1 MQGIAYHFADRTEAG
16 RMLGGALS
24 DYAGRTDVLVLA
36 LPRGGVPVA
45 YEIARALAAPLDIW
59 LVRKLGVPGHE
70 ELAMGAMAGTDTLVL
85 NQEIIK
91 LLDIH
96 EASIDAAVDRER
108 TELER
113 RNKLY
118 RRGMPAPDIQGK
130 TIILVDDGLATG
142 ATVRAAIVSL
152 REAGAA
158 KIVVAV
164 PVGSALACE
173 KIRQEADDLVCLY
186 TPEPFFGVGQWYD
199 NFMQTPDEEV
209 LTLLGQKQPIS
220 EQPKLLREWLKR
232 GVKGD

>member
-1 MQGIAYHFADRTEAG
+1 
-16 RMLGGALS
+16 MLGEALAV
-24 DYAGRTDVLVLA
+24 YAGRTDVLVLA

-45 YEIARALAAPLDIW
+45 YEIARTLAVPLDIW
-59 LVRKLGVPGHE
+59 LVRKLGVPGQE

-85 NQEIIK
+85 NKEIIK
-91 LLDIH
+91 LLNID
-96 EASIDAAVDRER
+96 EASIDAAITRGR

-142 ATVRAAIVSL
+142 ATMHAAIVSL
-152 REAGAA
+152 RNAGAA
-158 KIVVAV
+158 RIVVAV
-164 PVGSALACE
+164 PVGTTSACR

-199 NFMQTPDEEV
+199 NFMQTADEEV
-209 LTLLGQKQPIS
+209 LALLGQ
-220 EQPKLLREWLKR
+220 ETTHRRTTEAPK
-232 GVKGD
+232 GAV

>member
-1 MQGIAYHFADRTEAG
+1 
-16 RMLGGALS
+16 MLGEALS
-24 DYAGRTDVLVLA
+24 VYAGRTDVLVLA
-36 LPRGGVPVA
+36 LPRGGVSVA
-45 YEIARALAAPLDIW
+45 YEIARMLAVPLDVW
-59 LVRKLGVPGHE
+59 LVRKLGAPGQE
-70 ELAMGAMAGTDTLVL
+70 ELAMGAMAETDTLVL
-85 NQEIIK
+85 NKEIIK
-91 LLDIH
+91 LLNID
-96 EASIDAAVDRER
+96 EASIDAVIARER

-130 TIILVDDGLATG
+130 IIILVDDGLATG

-158 KIVVAV
+158 RIVVAV
-164 PVGSALACE
+164 PVGTTSACR

-209 LTLLGQKQPIS
+209 LALL
-220 EQPKLLREWLKR
+220 EQETTSRRTIQTPKRAT
-232 GVKGD
+232 

>member
-1 MQGIAYHFADRTEAG
+1 MSGAEYHFADRAEAG
-16 RMLGGALS
+16 RMLGEALS
-24 DYAGRTDVLVLA
+24 VYAGRTDVLVLA

-45 YEIARALAAPLDIW
+45 YEIARMLAVPLDIW
-59 LVRKLGVPGHE
+59 LVRKLGAPGQE
-70 ELAMGAMAGTDTLVL
+70 ELAMGAVAGTDTLVL

-91 LLDIH
+91 LLNID
-96 EASIDAAVDRER
+96 EASIDAAITRER

-142 ATVRAAIVSL
+142 ATMRAAIVSL
-152 REAGAA
+152 RDAGAA
-158 KIVVAV
+158 RIVVAV
-164 PVGSALACE
+164 PVGTISACR

-209 LTLLGQKQPIS
+209 LALLGQ
-220 EQPKLLREWLKR
+220 ETTHRRTTEAPK
-232 GVKGD
+232 GAA

>member
-1 MQGIAYHFADRTEAG
+1 MPGAVYHFADRAEAG
-16 RMLGGALS
+16 RMLGEVLS
-24 DYAGRTDVLVLA
+24 VYAGRTDVLVLA

-45 YEIARALAAPLDIW
+45 YEIARTLAVPLDIW
-59 LVRKLGVPGHE
+59 LVRKLGVPGQE
-70 ELAMGAMAGTDTLVL
+70 ELAMGAMAGADTLVL
-85 NQEIIK
+85 NKEIIK
-91 LLDIH
+91 LLNID
-96 EASIDAAVDRER
+96 EASIDAVIARER
-108 TELER
+108 IELER

-152 REAGAA
+152 RDAGAA
-158 KIVVAV
+158 RIVVAV
-164 PVGSALACE
+164 PVGTTSACR

-209 LTLLGQKQPIS
+209 LALL
-220 EQPKLLREWLKR
+220 EQETTPRRTTETLKR
-232 GVKGD
+232 AT

>member
-1 MQGIAYHFADRTEAG
+1 MPGTVYHFADRAEAG
-16 RMLGGALS
+16 RMLGEALAV
-24 DYAGRTDVLVLA
+24 YAGRTDVLVLA

-45 YEIARALAAPLDIW
+45 YEIGRMLAVPLDIW
-59 LVRKLGVPGHE
+59 LVRKLGVPGQE

-85 NQEIIK
+85 NKEIIK
-91 LLDIH
+91 LLNID
-96 EASIDAAVDRER
+96 EASIDAVIARER

-158 KIVVAV
+158 RIVVAV
-164 PVGSALACE
+164 PVGTTSACR

-209 LTLLGQKQPIS
+209 LALL
-220 EQPKLLREWLKR
+220 EQETTSRRTIQTPKRAT
-232 GVKGD
+232 

>member
-1 MQGIAYHFADRTEAG
+1 MPSDVYHFADRAEAG
-16 RMLGGALS
+16 RMLGEALS
-24 DYAGRTDVLVLA
+24 VYAGRIDVLVLA

-45 YEIARALAAPLDIW
+45 YEIARMLAVPLDIW
-59 LVRKLGVPGHE
+59 LVRKLGAPGQE

-85 NQEIIK
+85 NKEIIK
-91 LLDIH
+91 LLNID
-96 EASIDAAVDRER
+96 EASINAAIARER

-142 ATVRAAIVSL
+142 ATMHAAIVSL
-152 REAGAA
+152 RNAGAA
-158 KIVVAV
+158 RIVVAV
-164 PVGSALACE
+164 PVGTTSACR

-199 NFMQTPDEEV
+199 NFMQTADEEV
-209 LTLLGQKQPIS
+209 LALLGQ
-220 EQPKLLREWLKR
+220 ETTHRRTAGAPK
-232 GVKGD
+232 GAV

>member
-1 MQGIAYHFADRTEAG
+1 MPGTVYHFADRAEAG
-16 RMLGGALS
+16 RMLGEALAV
-24 DYAGRTDVLVLA
+24 YAGRTDVLVLA

-45 YEIARALAAPLDIW
+45 YEIARTLAVPLDIW
-59 LVRKLGVPGHE
+59 LVRKLGVPGQE

-85 NQEIIK
+85 NKEIIK
-91 LLDIH
+91 LLNID
-96 EASIDAAVDRER
+96 EASIDAVIARER

-158 KIVVAV
+158 RIVVAV
-164 PVGSALACE
+164 PVGTTSACR

-209 LTLLGQKQPIS
+209 LALL
-220 EQPKLLREWLKR
+220 EQETTSRRTTQTPKRAT
-232 GVKGD
+232 

>member
-1 MQGIAYHFADRTEAG
+1 MPGAEYHFADRAEAG
-16 RMLGGALS
+16 RMLGEALS
-24 DYAGRTDVLVLA
+24 VYAGRIDVLVLA

-45 YEIARALAAPLDIW
+45 YEIARMLAVPLDVW
-59 LVRKLGVPGHE
+59 LVRKLGAPGQE

-85 NQEIIK
+85 NKEIIK
-91 LLDIH
+91 LLNID
-96 EASIDAAVDRER
+96 EASIDAAITRER

-118 RRGMPAPDIQGK
+118 RSGMPAPDIQGK

-142 ATVRAAIVSL
+142 ATMRAAIVSL
-152 REAGAA
+152 RDAGAA
-158 KIVVAV
+158 RIVVAV
-164 PVGSALACE
+164 PVGTTSACR

-209 LTLLGQKQPIS
+209 LALLGQ
-220 EQPKLLREWLKR
+220 ETTHRRTTEAPK
-232 GVKGD
+232 GAA

>member
-1 MQGIAYHFADRTEAG
+1 
-16 RMLGGALS
+16 LS
-24 DYAGRTDVLVLA
+24 VYAGRTDVLVLA

-45 YEIARALAAPLDIW
+45 YEIARMLAVPLDVW
-59 LVRKLGVPGHE
+59 LVRKLGAPGQE

-85 NQEIIK
+85 NKEIIK
-91 LLDIH
+91 LLNID
-96 EASIDAAVDRER
+96 EASIDAAITRER

-142 ATVRAAIVSL
+142 ETMRAAIVSL
-152 REAGAA
+152 RDAGAA
-158 KIVVAV
+158 RIVVAV
-164 PVGSALACE
+164 PVGTTSACR

-199 NFMQTPDEEV
+199 NFVQTTDEEV
-209 LTLLGQKQPIS
+209 LALLGQ
-220 EQPKLLREWLKR
+220 ETTHRRTTETPK
-232 GVKGD
+232 GAA

>member
-1 MQGIAYHFADRTEAG
+1 
-16 RMLGGALS
+16 MLGEALS
-24 DYAGRTDVLVLA
+24 VYAGRIDVLVLA

-45 YEIARALAAPLDIW
+45 YEIARMLAVPLDVW
-59 LVRKLGVPGHE
+59 LVRKLGAPGQE

-85 NQEIIK
+85 NKEIIK
-91 LLDIH
+91 LLNID
-96 EASIDAAVDRER
+96 EASIDAAITRER

-142 ATVRAAIVSL
+142 ATMRAAIVSL
-152 REAGAA
+152 HDAGAA
-158 KIVVAV
+158 RIVVAV
-164 PVGSALACE
+164 PVGTTSACR

-199 NFMQTPDEEV
+199 NFVQTTDEEV
-209 LTLLGQKQPIS
+209 LALLGQ
-220 EQPKLLREWLKR
+220 ETTHRRTTETPK
-232 GVKGD
+232 GAV

>member
-1 MQGIAYHFADRTEAG
+1 MPSDVYHFADRAEAG
-16 RMLGGALS
+16 RMLGEALS
-24 DYAGRTDVLVLA
+24 VYAGRIDVLVLA

-45 YEIARALAAPLDIW
+45 YEIARILAVPLDVW
-59 LVRKLGVPGHE
+59 LVRKLGAPGQE

-85 NQEIIK
+85 NKEIIK
-91 LLDIH
+91 LLNID
-96 EASIDAAVDRER
+96 EASIDAAITRER

-142 ATVRAAIVSL
+142 ATMRAAIVSL
-152 REAGAA
+152 RDAGAA
-158 KIVVAV
+158 RIIVAV
-164 PVGSALACE
+164 PVGTTSACR

-199 NFMQTPDEEV
+199 NFMQTADEEM
-209 LTLLGQKQPIS
+209 LALLGQ
-220 EQPKLLREWLKR
+220 ETTHRRTTGAPK
-232 GVKGD
+232 GAV

>member
-1 MQGIAYHFADRTEAG
+1 MSGAEYHFADRAEAG
-16 RMLGGALS
+16 RMLGEALS
-24 DYAGRTDVLVLA
+24 VYAGRTDVLVLA

-45 YEIARALAAPLDIW
+45 YEIARMLAVPLDVW
-59 LVRKLGVPGHE
+59 LVRKLGAPGQE

-85 NQEIIK
+85 NKEIIK
-91 LLDIH
+91 LLNID
-96 EASIDAAVDRER
+96 EASIDAAITRER

-142 ATVRAAIVSL
+142 ATMRAAIVSL
-152 REAGAA
+152 RDAGAA
-158 KIVVAV
+158 RIVVAV
-164 PVGSALACE
+164 PVGTTSACR

-209 LTLLGQKQPIS
+209 LALLGQ
-220 EQPKLLREWLKR
+220 ETTHRRTTEAPK
-232 GVKGD
+232 GAA

>member
-1 MQGIAYHFADRTEAG
+1 MPGAEYHFADRAEAG
-16 RMLGGALS
+16 RMLGEALS
-24 DYAGRTDVLVLA
+24 VYAGRIDVLVLA

-45 YEIARALAAPLDIW
+45 YEIARMLAVPLDVW
-59 LVRKLGVPGHE
+59 LVRKLGAPGQE
-70 ELAMGAMAGTDTLVL
+70 ELAMGAMAGADTLVL
-85 NQEIIK
+85 NKEIIK
-91 LLDIH
+91 LLNID
-96 EASIDAAVDRER
+96 EASIDAAITRER

-142 ATVRAAIVSL
+142 ATMRAAIVSL
-152 REAGAA
+152 RDAGAA
-158 KIVVAV
+158 RIVVAV
-164 PVGSALACE
+164 PVGTISACR

-209 LTLLGQKQPIS
+209 LALLGQ
-220 EQPKLLREWLKR
+220 ETTHRRTTEAPK
-232 GVKGD
+232 GAA

>member
-1 MQGIAYHFADRTEAG
+1 MPGTVYHFADRAEAG
-16 RMLGGALS
+16 RMLGEALS
-24 DYAGRTDVLVLA
+24 IYAGRTDVLVLA

-45 YEIARALAAPLDIW
+45 YEIARALAVPLDIW
-59 LVRKLGVPGHE
+59 LVRKLGVPGQE

-85 NQEIIK
+85 NKEIIK
-91 LLDIH
+91 LLNID
-96 EASIDAAVDRER
+96 EGSIDAVIARER

-158 KIVVAV
+158 RIVVAV
-164 PVGSALACE
+164 PVGTTSACR

-209 LTLLGQKQPIS
+209 LALL
-220 EQPKLLREWLKR
+220 EQETTSRRTTETPKR
-232 GVKGD
+232 VT

>member
-1 MQGIAYHFADRTEAG
+1 MPSDVYHFADRAEAG
-16 RMLGGALS
+16 RMLGEALS
-24 DYAGRTDVLVLA
+24 VYAGRIDVLVLA

-45 YEIARALAAPLDIW
+45 YEIARMLAVPLDIW
-59 LVRKLGVPGHE
+59 LVRKLGAPGQE

-85 NQEIIK
+85 NKEIIK
-91 LLDIH
+91 LLNID
-96 EASIDAAVDRER
+96 EASIDAAIARER

-142 ATVRAAIVSL
+142 ATMHAAIVSL
-152 REAGAA
+152 RNAGAA
-158 KIVVAV
+158 RIVVAV
-164 PVGSALACE
+164 PVGTTSACR

-199 NFMQTPDEEV
+199 NFMQTADEEV
-209 LTLLGQKQPIS
+209 LALLGQ
-220 EQPKLLREWLKR
+220 ETTHRRTTGAPK
-232 GVKGD
+232 GAV